1 MGRGRGW
8 GRGGQRG
15 DAGEWIDGREQVDG
29 SGEKGRVAA
38 ATIFWQF
45 ESERSNANV
54 ARGGSRSGRARRVWT
69 RSASRSRIAAI
80 RRGDWGRDRAREPR
94 RDADAWVD
102 PGASRSGRGDARGR
116 LIGGRSVGGGRVAS
130 SGGRVPSLTLNIL
143 SLLVSPDPPAGASPS
158 LDARTTA
165 ANRDGAR
172 ARRPSPG
179 LARHPCRP
187 ARGGREGWADSPRAT
202 PFADATVAALAAIAV
217 AVVIVIA
224 AEHAGPLFARV
235 SRARA
240 H

>member
-1 MGRGRGW
+1 M
-8 GRGGQRG
+8 
-15 DAGEWIDGREQVDG
+15 
-29 SGEKGRVAA
+29 
-38 ATIFWQF
+38 
-45 ESERSNANV
+45 
-54 ARGGSRSGRARRVWT
+54 
-69 RSASRSRIAAI
+69 
-80 RRGDWGRDRAREPR
+80 
-94 RDADAWVD
+94 WVD
-102 PGASRSGRGDARGR
+102 PGASRSGRAMRAGVDFRAKRR
-116 LIGGRSVGGGRVAS
+116 GGRVAS

-143 SLLVSPDPPAGASPS
+143 SLMVSPDPPACASPS

-187 ARGGREGWADSPRAT
+187 ARGGREGWADAREPRAT
-202 PFADATVAALAAIAV
+202 AFADATVAALAAIAV

-240 H
+240 Q

>member
-1 MGRGRGW
+1 M
-8 GRGGQRG
+8 
-15 DAGEWIDGREQVDG
+15 
-29 SGEKGRVAA
+29 
-38 ATIFWQF
+38 
-45 ESERSNANV
+45 
-54 ARGGSRSGRARRVWT
+54 
-69 RSASRSRIAAI
+69 
-80 RRGDWGRDRAREPR
+80 
-94 RDADAWVD
+94 
-102 PGASRSGRGDARGR
+102 
-116 LIGGRSVGGGRVAS
+116 
-130 SGGRVPSLTLNIL
+130 TLNIL

-187 ARGGREGWADSPRAT
+187 AGREGWADSPRAT
-202 PFADATVAALAAIAV
+202 AFADATVAALAAIAV
-217 AVVIVIA
+217 AAVIVIA

>member
-1 MGRGRGW
+1 M
-8 GRGGQRG
+8 
-15 DAGEWIDGREQVDG
+15 
-29 SGEKGRVAA
+29 AA

-54 ARGGSRSGRARRVWT
+54 AGVGRGRGERVGFGHDRRRGRASPRSGVAIGDVIVPGNPVETRKCGSILARAVR
-69 RSASRSRIAAI
+69 A
-80 RRGDWGRDRAREPR
+80 GRCARE
-94 RDADAWVD
+94 
-102 PGASRSGRGDARGR
+102 

-172 ARRPSPG
+172 ARRPSQG

-187 ARGGREGWADSPRAT
+187 AGREGWADSPRAT

-217 AVVIVIA
+217 AAVIVIA

>member
-1 MGRGRGW
+1 MR
-8 GRGGQRG
+8 
-15 DAGEWIDGREQVDG
+15 AGVD
-29 SGEKGRVAA
+29 
-38 ATIFWQF
+38 F
-45 ESERSNANV
+45 
-54 ARGGSRSGRARRVWT
+54 RAK
-69 RSASRSRIAAI
+69 
-80 RRGDWGRDRAREPR
+80 RRG
-94 RDADAWVD
+94 V
-102 PGASRSGRGDARGR
+102 
-116 LIGGRSVGGGRVAS
+116 RVAS

-172 ARRPSPG
+172 SRRPSPG

-187 ARGGREGWADSPRAT
+187 ARGGREGWADAREPRAT
-202 PFADATVAALAAIAV
+202 PFADATVAALAAIAIV
-217 AVVIVIA
+217 VVVVIVIA

>member
-1 MGRGRGW
+1 M
-8 GRGGQRG
+8 
-15 DAGEWIDGREQVDG
+15 
-29 SGEKGRVAA
+29 AA

-54 ARGGSRSGRARRVWT
+54 AGVGRGRGERVGFGHDRRRGRASPRSGVANGDVIVPGNPVETRTRGSIRARAVRARRC
-69 RSASRSRIAAI
+69 
-80 RRGDWGRDRAREPR
+80 ARE
-94 RDADAWVD
+94 
-102 PGASRSGRGDARGR
+102 

-172 ARRPSPG
+172 ARRPSQG

-187 ARGGREGWADSPRAT
+187 AGREGWADSPRAT
-202 PFADATVAALAAIAV
+202 AFADATVAALAAIAV
-217 AVVIVIA
+217 AAVIVIA

>member
-1 MGRGRGW
+1 M
-8 GRGGQRG
+8 
-15 DAGEWIDGREQVDG
+15 
-29 SGEKGRVAA
+29 
-38 ATIFWQF
+38 
-45 ESERSNANV
+45 
-54 ARGGSRSGRARRVWT
+54 
-69 RSASRSRIAAI
+69 
-80 RRGDWGRDRAREPR
+80 
-94 RDADAWVD
+94 
-102 PGASRSGRGDARGR
+102 
-116 LIGGRSVGGGRVAS
+116 
-130 SGGRVPSLTLNIL
+130 TLNIL

-187 ARGGREGWADSPRAT
+187 ARGGREGWADAR
-202 PFADATVAALAAIAV
+202 DATVAALAAIAV
-217 AVVIVIA
+217 VVVVVIA

>member
-1 MGRGRGW
+1 MRASGSTDGSRWTGRGRNY
-8 GRGGQRG
+8 
-15 DAGEWIDGREQVDG
+15 EWPPRQSFGNLNLSVRTRT
-29 SGEKGRVAA
+29 SP
-38 ATIFWQF
+38 
-45 ESERSNANV
+45 
-54 ARGGSRSGRARRVWT
+54 RGGSRSGRARRVWT

-80 RRGDWGRDRAREPR
+80 RRGDCGRDRAREPR
-94 RDADAWVD
+94 RDAEVWVD
-102 PGASRSGRGDARGR
+102 PGASRSGRAMRAGVDFRAKRR
-116 LIGGRSVGGGRVAS
+116 GGRVAS

-172 ARRPSPG
+172 SRRPSPG

-217 AVVIVIA
+217 AAVIVIA